1 MNVKNKITKGIV
13 FCASLLLLN
22 DTAYGF
28 TQTISTSSEK
38 PAQNFNSN
46 KGKFFSVSNSSLSSL
61 INIGP
66 TETGVII
73 QVNNGLLIDVFQQ
86 ITKHT
91 NIQFKIVD
99 QLSSQRINVNIRAQ
113 SWDSGI
119 ESLLEDFSKVIVRN
133 EYSKMENILILGTN
147 GLELPSSS
155 ANNVYVKRTPG
166 NREAKKNK
174 PGSGLSIS
182 KLKKLVQVQLGHSLP
197 SSLFKDREIRRY
209 LKLRGIHSLNDWKQS
224 KKRRVLQFLA
234 KRELMKLLY
243 NQQSKPK
250 VNLAK

>member
-28 TQTISTSSEK
+28 MQTVSNSSEE
-38 PAQNFNSN
+38 PSQNFKSN
-46 KGKFFSVSNSSLSSL
+46 KSKVFSVSNSSLSSL

-86 ITKHT
+86 IAKHT
-91 NIQFKIVD
+91 NIQIKIAD

-119 ESLLEDFSKVIVRN
+119 ESLLEDFSKVIVWD

-147 GLELPSSS
+147 GLELPSGS

-174 PGSGLSIS
+174 PGSGLSIP

-234 KRELMKLLY
+234 KRELIKLHY